1 MSRSSHSLSIN
12 TSTTPARRDRDA
24 WRSTASPAVSPSASS
39 LNRPRP
45 SPNDTHASP
54 TSATFIAHI
63 PQRAFSADTRAIL
76 REQTRRDPWAVS
88 HDDSSDS
95 FQFNEHQSYSLPRQ
109 SLSTSFGVSTSSSQY
124 GSHFGSDLMHLS
136 LQRGSQ
142 AGFSRDAAV
151 GDWDEG
157 HRDRDTDDENLDGDS
172 RLIHALETRKTKSG
186 GVSMMRMGSRKGSG
200 PKRSNS
206 TSNSPSIP
214 TPHKQQQQ
222 QQGLPKERRHTVQN
236 PLTRNKNKSNKTQ
249 EIFAPDDGRVDPLT
263 KRPWWSLPGRGIQ
276 STPKKESLPKS
287 PPLSPPT
294 VLRSMSL
301 PVGGTSRT
309 GGRRVSDYNPGGSR
323 GGDSAQMP
331 NVAIQIRD
339 RMARFLVAH
348 NEPQRQALKLVT
360 RDRALPLTVR
370 IKAQLALQQFPRHM
384 RPVAIH
390 SRCTESS
397 KSRGFIS
404 EFKLSKIM
412 FREKALAGEL
422 PGVRKATW

>member
-1 MSRSSHSLSIN
+1 MSRSHSLSIN
-12 TSTTPARRDRDA
+12 TATRPARRDRDA
-24 WRSTASPAVSPSASS
+24 WRSTGSPVSLNSSS
-39 LNRPRP
+39 LNRP
-45 SPNDTHASP
+45 SPDDHASP

-88 HDDSSDS
+88 HNDDTDA

-124 GSHFGSDLMHLS
+124 GSHFGSDLVHLS

-142 AGFSRDAAV
+142 AGYSRDAIAV

-172 RLIHALETRKTKSG
+172 RLIHSLETRKTKSG

-214 TPHKQQQQ
+214 TPHKQQQP

-236 PLTRNKNKSNKTQ
+236 PLTRSKDKKNKTQ

-287 PPLSPPT
+287 PPMSPPT
-294 VLRSMSL
+294 VFRSMSL
-301 PVGGTSRT
+301 PVAGGSSSRT

-323 GGDSAQMP
+323 GGDSAASALGSKMSAMIP
-331 NVAIQIRD
+331 GFPKGGRAEGVVDGR
-339 RMARFLVAH
+339 RMSGYR
-348 NEPQRQALKLVT
+348 R
-360 RDRALPLTVR
+360 
-370 IKAQLALQQFPRHM
+370 
-384 RPVAIH
+384 
-390 SRCTESS
+390 
-397 KSRGFIS
+397 
-404 EFKLSKIM
+404 
-412 FREKALAGEL
+412 
-422 PGVRKATW
+422 